1 MPDPT
6 PTPTAPTAPA
16 ATEPT
21 TPTTAAGETT
31 TQGDPAELG
40 DAGKKAL
47 DAERTA
53 RKAAEKATSDLQ
65 AQIDKINQANE
76 SAVEKAQREAN
87 EYKDAAAK
95 ATADALRFRV
105 AAKHNISEED
115 ADLFLTG
122 TDEATL
128 ERQAARLSER
138 TPTTAAGPRPDLTQ
152 GGVGTPPSADD
163 GAAWLKQLTGH

>member
-1 MPDPT
+1 MSEPT
-6 PTPTAPTAPA
+6 KTA
-16 ATEPT
+16 EPT
-21 TPTTAAGETT
+21 TGTTEPAAEPKAQ
-31 TQGDPAELG
+31 TQGDPADLG

-53 RKAAEKATSDLQ
+53 RKAAEKTATDLQ

-76 SAVEKAQREAN
+76 SAVEKAQREAK
-87 EYKDAAAK
+87 EFQEAAQQ

-105 AAKHNISEED
+105 AAKHSISEED

-128 ERQAARLSER
+128 ERQAARLVER
-138 TPTTAAGPRPDLTQ
+138 TPSTSTAPRPDLTQ
-152 GGVGTPPSADD
+152 GGNG
-163 GAAWLKQLTGH
+163 GAGATDKASLFAQFLNQTA